1 MKRKIQKI
9 KVKREKKKH
18 TKLNTMSQ
26 LCNAC
31 IRISIIIEKRKQLTR
46 QHTNT
51 LPPVCK
57 WRRRRPRPRRRRLQ
71 RSTYYYH
78 NAALVYTRMRA
89 RTKPKRCLVIW
100 LVILSIVDC
109 RSRVSALQPIT
120 ASAIPLM
127 RLCFAKNRK
136 SLKTWQCAYSNNQ
149 PKCWSSLDFKAKM
162 LELTWSIS
170 I

>member
-1 MKRKIQKI
+1 
-9 KVKREKKKH
+9 
-18 TKLNTMSQ
+18 MSQ

-57 WRRRRPRPRRRRLQ
+57 WRRRRPRRRRRRLQ

-78 NAALVYTRMRA
+78 NAVLVYTRMRA
-89 RTKPKRCLVIW
+89 RTKPMRCLVIW

-120 ASAIPLM
+120 ASAISLM
-127 RLCFAKNRK
+127 RLCFAKIGRVWKPDIAITPTTSKNAGVH
-136 SLKTWQCAYSNNQ
+136 LIWLINLNHA
-149 PKCWSSLDFKAKM
+149 
-162 LELTWSIS
+162 
-170 I
+170 

>member
-1 MKRKIQKI
+1 MKIWNQWREKYRKSKL
-9 KVKREKKKH
+9 KEKKKH

-57 WRRRRPRPRRRRLQ
+57 WRRRRPRRRLQ

-109 RSRVSALQPIT
+109 RSRASALQPIT
-120 ASAIPLM
+120 ASAIPLI
-127 RLCFAKNRK
+127 RLCFAKIRK
-136 SLKTWQCAYSNNQ
+136 SLKTWQCDYSNNQ
-149 PKCWSSLDFKAKM
+149 PKCWSSLD
-162 LELTWSIS
+162 LTDQFQSW
-170 I
+170 